1 LKNGDVWLT
10 SRRELDLSGRALIM
24 GVLNVTPDSFSD
36 GGKFLDVGVAFD
48 RAHAMVAEGADI
60 IDVGAESTRPGASP
74 APEEDEIARLI
85 PVLECMGSEFPL
97 PVSVDTSKAAVAA
110 LALDMGAE
118 IVNDVSGLKG
128 DPDMAG
134 VVAGHNAGLVI
145 MHMRGNPETMQSM
158 TDYGDVTGDV
168 LSELE
173 ESAQIAR
180 EAGIEPE
187 RIVFDPGIGFAK
199 DHVQSC
205 TLLNRLDRIN
215 VMQRPVLVGLSR
227 KSYIGKI
234 LSLPVEDRIEGTIA
248 ASILSII
255 RGARILRV
263 HDVKEVRRAVEV
275 ATAIMEECSGQV

>member
-36 GGKFLDVGVAFD
+36 GGRFLDPDVALD
-48 RAHAMVAEGADI
+48 RAHSMVDEGADI

-74 APEEDEIARLI
+74 APEEEEIARLI
-85 PVLECMGSEFPL
+85 PVLECMGSGFQL
-97 PVSVDTSKAAVAA
+97 PVSVDTSKATVAA
-110 LALDMGAE
+110 LALEMGAE

-158 TDYGDVTGDV
+158 TDYGDVTCDV
-168 LSELE
+168 MSELE

-199 DHVQSC
+199 DHIQSC

-215 VMQRPVLVGLSR
+215 VMQRPVLVGISR

-234 LSLPVEDRIEGTIA
+234 LSLPVEERIEGTIA
-248 ASILSII
+248 ASVLSII

>member
-1 LKNGDVWLT
+1 MKNGDVWLT